1 MKSTFKCE
9 HRAHAATGREAMIQ
23 GEKKNK
29 TNYLTSVVIN
39 LKIGDNYYVAE
50 AIRGRRG

>member
-1 MKSTFKCE
+1 
-9 HRAHAATGREAMIQ
+9 MIQ